1 VTKTLSHLVAIL
13 FVCARRRHHPV
24 VDILSLLLR
33 LAHGAARG
41 ADKENSVALAGDAR
55 RASTML
61 GRVAD
66 IDNLVVCC
74 AVTARM
80 LSVALER
87 LPPAASG
94 LFAVERL
101 KGLLRGGVIVDE
113 GVSARFTLYIHLSL
127 HLSLYLH
134 LSLRLSLYLHLSLS
148 LPVSPSLSLSCFTW
162 LMRGVCGSASLSDP
176 RL

>member
-1 VTKTLSHLVAIL
+1 M
-13 FVCARRRHHPV
+13 
-24 VDILSLLLR
+24 
-33 LAHGAARG
+33 
-41 ADKENSVALAGDAR
+41 ALAGDAR

-113 GVSARFTLYIHLSL
+113 GVGARFTLYTSFDLRTSLSISIF
-127 HLSLYLH
+127 LSTPP
-134 LSLRLSLYLHLSLS
+134 SSLSLS
-148 LPVSPSLSLSCFTW
+148 LSPSLSLSCFIW
-162 LMRGVCGSASLSDP
+162 LMRGVCGSASLLHP